1 MQVGHLY
8 IIKKNGHSYPQ
19 KGDIVICLRTNG
31 SWLFTGYNIKS
42 MVTHHYQ
49 NDCVEELCK

>member
-1 MQVGHLY
+1 MKIGHLY

-19 KGDIVICLRTNG
+19 LGDIVICLRTNG

-42 MVTHHYQ
+42 MVTHHYHNQ
-49 NDCVEELCK
+49 HVEELCK

>member
-1 MQVGHLY
+1 MQIGHLY

-49 NDCVEELCK
+49 NDYVEELCK